1 MFITQCCDHRCG
13 HHKHV
18 LVVTVIAAVI
28 YVAFAAAL
36 TLAFAT
42 VLAVSLA
49 VVDVLAFG
57 IVLVGCCWCHA
68 VGCACMQNTGGFP
81 KGILQGQ
88 AHDAPAAR
96 RGAAR
101 LRHFKEA
108 HIRFAIAL
116 ELEMKMWTTA

>member
-57 IVLVGCCWCHA
+57 IVLVGCCWCH
-68 VGCACMQNTGGFP
+68 VVVV
-81 KGILQGQ
+81 
-88 AHDAPAAR
+88 AALTVVLELSWR
-96 RGAAR
+96 
-101 LRHFKEA
+101 K
-108 HIRFAIAL
+108 IRFGPNWDEYERKRISGRTSL
-116 ELEMKMWTTA
+116 KDRKRTDVRKCTSNVRNHF

>member
-57 IVLVGCCWCHA
+57 IVLVGCCKDWRS
-68 VGCACMQNTGGFP
+68 TP
-81 KGILQGQ
+81 E
-88 AHDAPAAR
+88 AR
-96 RGAAR
+96 TGAAR
-101 LRHFKEA
+101 LRHLKEA

-116 ELEMKMWTTA
+116 ELEM